1 MCLKSRY
8 HRVGSFKKKN
18 TTSRHVIPGQ
28 RCQCGSGETGPSG
41 LYLVSLLAAGDG
53 TGERL
58 LLAPV
63 HAHGAEDGLGA
74 DGTFSGPRFIAVRLL
89 VVYLLLV
96 ILAAWGHSGDTQ
108 KKKYASHPR

>member
-1 MCLKSRY
+1 MPVWLWRD
-8 HRVGSFKKKN
+8 
-18 TTSRHVIPGQ
+18 
-28 RCQCGSGETGPSG
+28 GPSG

-108 KKKYASHPR
+108 KKYASHPR